1 MLSITDRYNTIS
13 IDRNWKLKLK
23 LKKICEKLKLKN

>member
-13 IDRNWKLKLK
+13 IDRNWKLKLE
-23 LKKICEKLKLKN
+23 KICEKLKLKN

>member
-1 MLSITDRYNTIS
+1 MLSITDHYNTIS

-23 LKKICEKLKLKN
+23 KICEKLKLKN